1 MHFAS
6 EKKPIRAFC
15 ISEMSTHKLI
25 QSQNFSPI
33 SCPHS
38 ARNLHSNLV
47 HHKVLSAHTLPLQI
61 FPSGASPDYALD
73 QSVALARPHW
83 NRIQTFCPKCM
94 NFVSLFFWLVQQID
108 RDDSTWPLTSILPY
122 AANDCQTSFTM
133 RACVCV
139 CTCALLSLQERSSS
153 LTWSSVGP
161 TTEGLTWPITSVNL
175 QVGIT
180 TNGVVLCH
188 TVCEQSVSVPWTVR
202 STTYVRNVM

>member
-1 MHFAS
+1 MGTRQRLVVCESHLCPWSVFDCLRQTQEAWFGSLFYVSSFKNSVRTYVARRHYSLLCHLNWLRAQVKEVLSVSQVVRWISSPSRSWSWNTGNKTTGDALYIMHFAS

-47 HHKVLSAHTLPLQI
+47 HHKVLSANTLPLQI

-83 NRIQTFCPKCM
+83 NRIQTFCSKCLIS
-94 NFVSLFFWLVQQID
+94 VSLFFWLV
-108 RDDSTWPLTSILPY
+108 
-122 AANDCQTSFTM
+122 
-133 RACVCV
+133 
-139 CTCALLSLQERSSS
+139 
-153 LTWSSVGP
+153 
-161 TTEGLTWPITSVNL
+161 
-175 QVGIT
+175 
-180 TNGVVLCH
+180 
-188 TVCEQSVSVPWTVR
+188 
-202 STTYVRNVM
+202 